1 MVAEVVGG
9 AVILVKVARA
19 GPLSYERVSAA
30 GARLAGPLRI
40 GKRLNAGAL
49 PGGGPVC
56 RVIWSWGYVWGVLGV
71 DDIRRALLEYEPALH
86 EGRVKHRAAVA
97 IVLTDNAGSLDLL
110 LIERAKRAGDPW
122 SGQMAFPGGRV
133 DAADATARAAAE
145 RETLEEVGLSLAG
158 SEFLGRLDDLS
169 GRPVP
174 PSDFAVSAF
183 VFYASDPDALALNH
197 EVRDAFWFP
206 LDSLSDRKR
215 HIDHPA
221 KVASGRLFPGILVGE
236 PGRHVVWGLTYR
248 FLERF
253 LKILGQPLPER
264 TLGR

>member
-1 MVAEVVGG
+1 
-9 AVILVKVARA
+9 
-19 GPLSYERVSAA
+19 
-30 GARLAGPLRI
+30 
-40 GKRLNAGAL
+40 
-49 PGGGPVC
+49 
-56 RVIWSWGYVWGVLGV
+56 VLGV

-86 EGRVKHRAAVA
+86 EGRLKHRAAVA

-110 LIERAKRAGDPW
+110 LIERARRAGDPW

-158 SEFLGRLDDLS
+158 SEFLGRLDDLH
-169 GRPVP
+169 GRPLP

-183 VFYASDPDALALNH
+183 VFYASDPGALVLNH

-206 LDSLSDRKR
+206 LDSLSDRER

-221 KVASGRLFPGILVGE
+221 SVESDRVFPGILVGE
-236 PGRHVVWGLTYR
+236 PGRHVVWGLTYI
-248 FLERF
+248 FLDR
-253 LKILGQPLPER
+253 
-264 TLGR
+264 

>member
-1 MVAEVVGG
+1 
-9 AVILVKVARA
+9 
-19 GPLSYERVSAA
+19 
-30 GARLAGPLRI
+30 
-40 GKRLNAGAL
+40 
-49 PGGGPVC
+49 
-56 RVIWSWGYVWGVLGV
+56 VLGV
-71 DDIRRALLEYEPALH
+71 DDVRRALLEYEPSLLDAGL
-86 EGRVKHRAAVA
+86 RQRAAVA

-122 SGQMAFPGGRV
+122 SGHIAFPGGRV

-158 SEFLGRLDDLS
+158 SELLGRLDDLP

-174 PSDFAVSAF
+174 PSEFAVSAF
-183 VFYASDPDALALNH
+183 VFYTRDPGVLALNH
-197 EVRDAFWFP
+197 EVQAAFWFP
-206 LDSLSDRKR
+206 LDSLSDRER

-221 KVASGRLFPGILVGE
+221 KVESGRLFPGILVGE

-248 FLERF
+248 FLDRF

-264 TLGR
+264 TPGR

>member
-1 MVAEVVGG
+1 MRG
-9 AVILVKVARA
+9 
-19 GPLSYERVSAA
+19 S
-30 GARLAGPLRI
+30 
-40 GKRLNAGAL
+40 
-49 PGGGPVC
+49 
-56 RVIWSWGYVWGVLGV
+56 GYVWGVLGV
-71 DDIRRALLEYEPALH
+71 DDVRRALLEYEPSLLEAGLQQ
-86 EGRVKHRAAVA
+86 RAAVA

-122 SGQMAFPGGRV
+122 SGHIAFPGGRV

-158 SEFLGRLDDLS
+158 SEFLGRLDDLP

-174 PSDFAVSAF
+174 PSEFAVSAF
-183 VFYASDPDALALNH
+183 VFYTRDPGVLALNH
-197 EVRDAFWFP
+197 EVQDAFWFP
-206 LDSLSDRKR
+206 LDSLSDRER

-221 KVASGRLFPGILVGE
+221 KVESGRLFPGILVSE

-248 FLERF
+248 FLDRF

-264 TLGR
+264 TPGR